1 MSTVAHGRY
10 QAVSIGSWTG
20 SRPEY
25 HNRVKTTGTF
35 ALTPAVLCQ
44 PSEEIAM
51 PKSKKPEPKSGK
63 TPAPKTDDAEPSE
76 KDREPWDKVEEAE
89 EESFPASDP
98 PAY

>member
-25 HNRVKTTGTF
+25 HKRVKSTGAF

-44 PSEEIAM
+44 PPKEIAM
-51 PKSKKPEPKSGK
+51 PKSKKPEPKSK
-63 TPAPKTDDAEPSE
+63 TPAPKTDNAEPSDKDAEPF
-76 KDREPWDKVEEAE
+76 DKVEEAD